1 MLMYLMM
8 IESDADRHYFMEL
21 YVKYEKM
28 LLRTA
33 RERFPRD
40 MHAAEDVVQNSWI
53 RVIRNLDKI
62 RAVPEQKRGYYLIV
76 IVRNE
81 AASYQRRLHYDLS
94 FEDEIF
100 KDELSVEGPE
110 AVTVYDLIRQMP
122 DTYRAVLEMRF
133 VEERSTKEIAKALH
147 LKEGT
152 VSSRIH
158 RGKALLM
165 DALREEGMEG

>member
-40 MHAAEDVVQNSWI
+40 MHAAEDVVQNAWI
-53 RVIRNLDKI
+53 RIIRNLDKI
-62 RAVPEQKRGYYLIV
+62 RSVPEKKQGYYLVV

-81 AASYQRRLHYDLS
+81 AASYQRKLHYELS
-94 FEDEIF
+94 FDDEIF
-100 KDELSVEGPE
+100 RNEPSEEGPE
-110 AVTVYDLIRQMP
+110 VITVFDVIHQMP